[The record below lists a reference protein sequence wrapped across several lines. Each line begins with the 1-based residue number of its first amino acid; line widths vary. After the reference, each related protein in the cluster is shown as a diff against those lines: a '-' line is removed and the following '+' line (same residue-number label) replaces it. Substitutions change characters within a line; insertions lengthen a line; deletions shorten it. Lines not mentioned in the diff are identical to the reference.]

1 MFFVLVFLD
10 GQYRVINVSL
20 EYINDIDFKMKLFK
34 YLIASFV
41 IYQLSVCSCRSKVMT
56 PYMELVG
63 VKSIWQLDI
72 RC

>member
-41 IYQLSVCSCRSKVMT
+41 IYLPHGSYDTIC
-56 PYMELVG
+56 G
-63 VKSIWQLDI
+63 IGGH
-72 RC
+72 